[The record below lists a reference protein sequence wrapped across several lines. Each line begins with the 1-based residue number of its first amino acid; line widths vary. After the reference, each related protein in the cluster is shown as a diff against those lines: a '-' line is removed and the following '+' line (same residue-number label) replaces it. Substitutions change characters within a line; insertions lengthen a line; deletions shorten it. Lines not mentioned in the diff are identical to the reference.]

1 MSTQNLNSYGG
12 RNKWSV
18 PIGTTR
24 NSKGSANRMYQYCS
38 IYSPTPLYCMY
49 QLPKDYIKGF
59 LSFSFVLL
67 SINKNA

>member
-24 NSKGSANRMYQYCS
+24 NSKGSANRMYQYS
-38 IYSPTPLYCMY
+38 ILCNIFTNSFILYVPITQRLY
-49 QLPKDYIKGF
+49 
-59 LSFSFVLL
+59 
-67 SINKNA
+67 